1 MTTTTSNKVE
11 YPTANSIVSQIKDFI
26 SIHDVI
32 VSDWDEFVY
41 EFLSEEYDERFADDS
56 NWYSEDET
64 DIKDQLRDEVLE
76 LLGV

>member
-1 MTTTTSNKVE
+1 MTATAIKVE

-26 SIHDVI
+26 STHDVV

-41 EFLSEEYDERFADDS
+41 EFISEEYDEQFTDDS